1 MAMKSDDIKGKMIEA
16 IPYVAVFG
24 IAALAVYG
32 ITKIVQSIDDM
43 DIPLDWGQDPYL
55 TKLSK
60 KYHED

>member
-1 MAMKSDDIKGKMIEA
+1 MTKDDLKEKAIDA

-32 ITKIVQSIDDM
+32 ITKIVESVSDM

-55 TKLSK
+55 TELSRNSR
-60 KYHED
+60 ED